1 MSAKKTEILKL
12 EKSSRVKKRFGNS
25 SEDKVILSFAAAFA
39 ILAVFFI
46 VMETSDEKIS
56 SQVKQIPQEVIINE
70 KKVTDTVTTVEEDK
84 AAEVEEDKAVVVEE
98 DKAAEVEEDKAVV
111 VEEDKAAEVEED
123 KAVVVE
129 EDKAAEVEED
139 KAVVVEEDKAAE
151 VEEDKAVVVEED
163 KAAEVEEDKAVV
175 VEEDKAAEVEEDKAA
190 VVEEDKAA
198 EVEEDKAAVV
208 EEDKAAEV
216 EEDKA
221 AIVEKDK
228 TSEVDDLDE
237 SNPKFDL
244 VRVEEDGSAIIAG
257 SAKPN
262 SEVRLLVD
270 GKELEVVEADG
281 SGTFAILTT
290 IPTGEKPLE
299 LQLEDANDNSMK
311 SKDTVLVI
319 PNKETENK
327 SPKIVIAETSGE
339 IIVQDQ
345 NEAAPQI
352 QSLSLDTINYT
363 ASGDVVL
370 AGRAASEQTVRIY
383 VDNEPVVLGEV
394 NNGKWN
400 FEIPNIE
407 EGIYTLRVDALN
419 EEGEVVDRVES
430 PFQRV
435 ILEMENGQATIQP
448 GFTLWKLA
456 ELKYGFGMRYVQIF
470 EANRDSIKD
479 PDLIYPGQVFQIPEK

>member
-1 MSAKKTEILKL
+1 MSAKKTETLKL
-12 EKSSRVKKRFGNS
+12 EKSSLVKKRFGNS

-56 SQVKQIPQEVIINE
+56 SEVKQIPQDLIINE
-70 KKVTDTVTTVEEDK
+70 KKVTDTVTTVKEDK
-84 AAEVEEDKAVVVEE
+84 AAVVEE
-98 DKAAEVEEDKAVV
+98 DKVAEVKEGR
-111 VEEDKAAEVEED
+111 
-123 KAVVVE
+123 
-129 EDKAAEVEED
+129 
-139 KAVVVEEDKAAE
+139 
-151 VEEDKAVVVEED
+151 
-163 KAAEVEEDKAVV
+163 
-175 VEEDKAAEVEEDKAA
+175 AAEVEEDKAA

-198 EVEEDKAAVV
+198 VVEEDKVAEVEEDKVAEVKEGKAAVVEEEKVAEVKENKAAVVEEDKVAEVEEDKAAVV
-208 EEDKAAEV
+208 EEDKVAEV

-221 AIVEKDK
+221 
-228 TSEVDDLDE
+228 SEVKEGKAAEVEDDKVVEEEDLNE
-237 SNPKFDL
+237 NNPKFDL

-299 LQLEDANDNSMK
+299 LQLEDANDNNVK

-345 NEAAPQI
+345 NELAPEI
-352 QSLSLDTINYT
+352 QSLSLDTINY
-363 ASGDVVL
+363 AESGDVIL

-383 VDNEPVVLGEV
+383 VDNKPVVLGEV
-394 NNGKWN
+394 TNGKWN

-407 EGIYTLRVDALN
+407 EGIYTLRVDAIN
-419 EEGEVVDRVES
+419 EQGEVVDRVES

-435 ILEMENGQATIQP
+435 ILEMERGQATIQP